1 MSDLDIEV
9 QNFTADLVAAMLAA
23 RKRGLPQTMIS
34 EALRKEADTLRC
46 PCCGEVLKESTEKC
60 KYETLIDHVEDPN
73 RDSPERTFFFCP
85 NDQCALKKDNAFFD
99 RFGDIY
105 PHNKTAT
112 DWCIYAFH

>member
-73 RDSPERTFFFCP
+73 RDSPERTFFFCHKRHKP
-85 NDQCALKKDNAFFD
+85 APCGCQHAFLLF
-99 RFGDIY
+99 FFY
-105 PHNKTAT
+105 V
-112 DWCIYAFH
+112 CYVLF